1 MRRRSTSGHAVIET
15 ALMAPWIFL
24 LFIAIFDF
32 GFYAYAGIA
41 TANAARV
48 AALYTSTS
56 AGAAIDANGAC
67 QYALEELRSLPNI
80 GAGTTTCGS
89 VPTDN
94 VQVNACIS
102 GGACGFTCNAAEGGA
117 TTACVRVIYQTVPL
131 FPIPGLTGQMTINRI
146 AQMRVKVN

>member
-1 MRRRSTSGHAVIET
+1 MRRRGRSGHAVIET

-48 AALYTSTS
+48 AALYTSGS
-56 AGAAIDANGAC
+56 AGAAIDTAGAC
-67 QYALEELRSLPNI
+67 SYALEELRSLPNV
-80 GAGTTTCGS
+80 GTTLNVCS
-89 VPTDN
+89 ALP
-94 VQVNACIS
+94 VQVSACS
-102 GGACGFTCNAAEGGA
+102 SNGGCGFACPAAEGGA
-117 TTACVRVIYQTVPL
+117 ITACVQVTYQTVPL
-131 FPIPGLTGQMTINRI
+131 FPVPGMTGRMTINRI